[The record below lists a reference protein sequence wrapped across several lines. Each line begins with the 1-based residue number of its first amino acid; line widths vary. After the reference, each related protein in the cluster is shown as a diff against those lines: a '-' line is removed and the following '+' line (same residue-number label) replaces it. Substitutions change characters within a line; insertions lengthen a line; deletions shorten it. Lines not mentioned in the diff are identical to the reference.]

1 MTDFIV
7 IVIIAVIVIAA
18 VTYIVKAKKRGVK
31 CVGCSAGCSCSGGK
45 TEEHTCSCGCQ
56 NNK

>member
-7 IVIIAVIVIAA
+7 IAVIAVIVIAA
-18 VTYIVKAKKRGVK
+18 ITYIVKAKKSGVK
-31 CVGCSAGCSCSGGK
+31 CVGCSAGCNCSSGK

-56 NNK
+56 NK

>member
-7 IVIIAVIVIAA
+7 IAVIAVIVIVAI
-18 VTYIVKAKKRGVK
+18 TYIVKAKKSGVK
-31 CVGCSAGCSCSGGK
+31 CVGCSAGCNCSSGK

-56 NNK
+56 NK